1 MTRMNEMTTDFLPVV
16 ISYTESKSGYLL
28 FAFFF
33 AVATAFSWIKHA
45 KNSGGVC
52 LIEESKYLYFDDC
65 KFPLL
70 LGLI

>member
-1 MTRMNEMTTDFLPVV
+1 MNEMTTDFLPVV

-45 KNSGGVC
+45 KNSGGVR
-52 LIEESKYLYFDDC
+52 LIEESKGSVKIYAQKDLQA
-65 KFPLL
+65 PAE
-70 LGLI
+70 

>member
-45 KNSGGVC
+45 KNSGGVR
-52 LIEESKYLYFDDC
+52 
-65 KFPLL
+65 
-70 LGLI
+70 

>member
-1 MTRMNEMTTDFLPVV
+1 MNEMTTDFLPVV

-45 KNSGGVC
+45 RILEASA
-52 LIEESKYLYFDDC
+52 
-65 KFPLL
+65 
-70 LGLI
+70 